1 IARGNYEVRVGAAGT
16 DEIGDLS
23 RAFDGMAKGLTERDH
38 MRDVLGK
45 VASSE
50 VVAQLMD
57 GRIELGGAEVDATVI
72 FTDIRN
78 YTAICETLTPQQ
90 SLLMLNEF
98 LTTIS
103 EVVEAHGGVV
113 DKSLGDGVMAV
124 FGAPVTRPD
133 DTQRAVDAALEI

>member
-1 IARGNYEVRVGAAGT
+1 
-16 DEIGDLS
+16 
-23 RAFDGMAKGLTERDH
+23 
-38 MRDVLGK
+38 RDVLGK

-57 GRIELGGAEVDATVI
+57 SRIELGGAEVDATVI

-90 SLLMLNEF
+90 SLLMLNQF

-113 DKSLGDGVMAV
+113 DKYLGDGVMAV

-133 DTQRAVDAALEI
+133 DTQRAVDAALEIRARVDALGPVLAARGLPH